1 MLTWAKEEMDRRYT
15 LFGNHR
21 VRNLPEFNKS
31 EAVKSGEEPKLP
43 YIVLIVDELAE
54 LMLDNNKKV
63 LEGKIMSI
71 AQKARAA
78 GIHLILATQRPSV
91 DVITGTIKANLPS
104 RIAFTVKSI
113 VDSRTILDE
122 CGAETLLGR
131 GDMLY
136 SPVGM
141 DDPKRVQG
149 AFVTDKEVLAI
160 SEYVRENNEADF
172 DEEFATAIAKRNDE
186 PETDGDEEEGDK
198 EFDSLMPEVL
208 KCVIESGSASTS
220 MIQRRFSV
228 GYARASRIIDQMELH
243 KFIGPLEGSKPRAV
257 YISREQYKE
266 LFGTDL

>member
-1 MLTWAKEEMDRRYT
+1 
-15 LFGNHR
+15 
-21 VRNLPEFNKS
+21 
-31 EAVKSGEEPKLP
+31 
-43 YIVLIVDELAE
+43 
-54 LMLDNNKKV
+54 
-63 LEGKIMSI
+63 
-71 AQKARAA
+71 
-78 GIHLILATQRPSV
+78 
-91 DVITGTIKANLPS
+91 
-104 RIAFTVKSI
+104 
-113 VDSRTILDE
+113 
-122 CGAETLLGR
+122 
-131 GDMLY
+131 
-136 SPVGM
+136 M